1 MQQVSADEFEN
12 TKYIETLFKQYHK
25 DPYFFLSWFCKIIDK
40 SKRGNTLYGVD
51 THRRYFYVQYPN
63 GLVSTYSQYMKKK
76 LPPLVLINWRGTT
89 GRLLKILYYYDPSTK
104 NPYVSFVP
112 NEINKADE
120 AMAWKFHLTP
130 EEYDRL
136 NIEA

>member
-1 MQQVSADEFEN
+1 M
-12 TKYIETLFKQYHK
+12 
-25 DPYFFLSWFCKIIDK
+25 
-40 SKRGNTLYGVD
+40 LYGVD

-63 GLVSTYSQYMKKK
+63 GLVSTYSQDMKNK
-76 LPPLVLINWRGTT
+76 LLPLVFNDLGRIT
-89 GRLLKILYYYDPSTK
+89 GRLLKVLYYYDPSTK